1 MGLMV
6 MEGMSVEISQSLYPS
21 LKSVV
26 CQARFGNVGVPG
38 FQDLETLVMTLSQVL
53 SANLCHMGWIHNVII
68 TSSWG
73 SELRVLSHSVV
84 LPPAV
89 PFMNSGPI
97 FLQLRAQCR
106 LQSHNQAY
114 MLKGVVIHA
123 VCPITSAFDFR

>member
-26 CQARFGNVGVPG
+26 CQARFGNVGFPG

-53 SANLCHMGWIHNVII
+53 NANLCHMGWIHNVII

-73 SELRVLSHSVV
+73 SELRDTQPLGCSATRSAIYEFSSNFSSTPRSMQIAEPQPGLYAKRRGDTRCLSKH
-84 LPPAV
+84 LC
-89 PFMNSGPI
+89 I
-97 FLQLRAQCR
+97 
-106 LQSHNQAY
+106 
-114 MLKGVVIHA
+114 
-123 VCPITSAFDFR
+123 